1 MTSCDPATNQPV
13 NLNITPQVFGN
24 GMEWG
29 QIWQHCNVRDGLS
42 KVVKASWDATFELPR
57 DQSIS
62 TSISVNHS
70 SQNRQPLWPQLS
82 SPLRPI
88 PLYAPRPPSSM
99 SLSLFP
105 LHPTQSLITNHK
117 MEMRPACQYL
127 LVGFNGSD
135 IRGSGC
141 ILWGLWTQN
150 SNSNWGKFCQL
161 ILTTV
166 KSGGE

>member
-70 SQNRQPLWPQLS
+70 SQNRQPLWPQLCT
-82 SPLRPI
+82 PLRPI
-88 PLYAPRPPSSM
+88 PFTHQDPRPVCPFPCPPFTQPQ
-99 SLSLFP
+99 SLS
-105 LHPTQSLITNHK
+105 TNHK
-117 MEMRPACQYL
+117 MEIRPACQYL
-127 LVGFNGSD
+127 LVGLMVAISVVVGVF
-135 IRGSGC
+135 
-141 ILWGLWTQN
+141 LWGLWTQN
-150 SNSNWGKFCQL
+150 NNSNWGKFCQL